1 MVIEIGVPV
10 QPTNVLGAVFE
21 GAGFLGLLTAAGGGF
36 AFREFGAGG
45 GRRVFRVAMVLA
57 FAFALALA
65 WLGTNAT
72 LPRIAPND

>member
-1 MVIEIGVPV
+1 MGVPV
-10 QPTNVLGAVFE
+10 QPTNVLDAVFG

-57 FAFALALA
+57 FALALA

-72 LPRIAPND
+72 LPRIAPSD